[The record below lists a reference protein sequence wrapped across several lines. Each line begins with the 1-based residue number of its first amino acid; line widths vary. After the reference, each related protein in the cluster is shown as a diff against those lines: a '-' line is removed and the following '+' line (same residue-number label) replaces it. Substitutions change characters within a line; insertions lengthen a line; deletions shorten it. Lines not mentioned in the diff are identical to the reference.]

1 VETGTWTSKMADVDD
16 TEQFEATDS
25 GASGTYPM
33 QAGLVRKNGHMVI
46 KGRPCKVIDV
56 STSKTGKH
64 GHAKCHFVAVDIFTG
79 KKMEDL
85 VPSSHNL
92 SVPNVLR
99 TEYQIIDCDED
110 GFASL
115 LCDDGTTKDDLK
127 LPMDSNPSL
136 CEDIKSKLEAAAA
149 DVIVSVLSSMGE
161 ELIVAVKDATEK
173 AGKEG

>member
-1 VETGTWTSKMADVDD
+1 MADADD
-16 TEQFEATDS
+16 TEQFESTDS

-33 QAGLVRKNGHMVI
+33 QAGLVRKNGYMVI

-56 STSKTGKH
+56 TSSKTGKH
-64 GHAKCHFVAVDIFTG
+64 GHAKCHFVAQDIFTG

-92 SVPNVLR
+92 SVPNVTR
-99 TEYQIIDCDED
+99 TDYQIIDCDED

-115 LCDDGTTKDDLK
+115 LLEDGSTKDDLK
-127 LPMDSNPSL
+127 IPLDSNSQL
-136 CEDIKSKLEAAAA
+136 CDEIKAKLEGDK

-161 ELIVAVKDATEK
+161 ELIVAVKDAADK
-173 AGKEG
+173 